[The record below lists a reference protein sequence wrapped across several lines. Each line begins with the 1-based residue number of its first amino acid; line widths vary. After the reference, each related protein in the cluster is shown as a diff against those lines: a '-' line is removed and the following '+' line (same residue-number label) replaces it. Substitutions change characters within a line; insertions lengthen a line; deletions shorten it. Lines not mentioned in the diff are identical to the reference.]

1 MSLVNLG
8 FLQRLADAAYEEF
21 IRFNVIYGNLELPH
35 QNTIKVIVGHDPQ
48 KLLSHEH
55 FLVDGVCKGC
65 GVRLMRTCADLWGA
79 ETLRE
84 VLTKGYAEWAEK
96 FRSMVYGDFIDFEAD
111 SLKAGKS
118 RIPTLFPGEHAVVFD
133 RTGFRRVPLSAI
145 IRETDEEIVI
155 DVSEYHYGGEIPGFL
170 QTDYSHL
177 ERRYFAVDRKSLPEK
192 PTKPNGRSL
201 DYLKHDKSKRNRRRK

>member
-1 MSLVNLG
+1 MPSLN
-8 FLQRLADAAYEEF
+8 E
-21 IRFNVIYGNLELPH
+21 
-35 QNTIKVIVGHDPQ
+35 IVGHDPQ

-65 GVRLMRTCADLWGA
+65 GVRLMRLCDLWDT
-79 ETLRE
+79 ETLRDA
-84 VLTKGYAEWAEK
+84 LTKGYAEWAEQY
-96 FRSMVYGDFIDFEAD
+96 RSLIYGAFIDLEAD

-118 RIPTLFPGEHAVVFD
+118 RIPTFFPGEHAIVFD
-133 RTGFRRVPLSAI
+133 RTGFRSVPLSTI
-145 IRETDEEIVI
+145 IRETNEEIVI
-155 DVSEYHYGGEIPGFL
+155 DVSEYRYGGEIPGFL

-177 ERRYFAVDRKSLPEK
+177 ERRYSAVDRKSLPEK